1 MHIHDGQSFADRII
15 IHEITFILWKFW
27 LVVSL
32 LQYVVQ
38 TFPDTNMYLTRMS
51 MPFMQKET
59 STLEE
64 TSTVA

>member
-32 LQYVVQ
+32 LQYFVQ

>member
-1 MHIHDGQSFADRII
+1 MHIHDGQSFAERII

-32 LQYVVQ
+32 LQYFVQ
-38 TFPDTNMYLTRMS
+38 KFPDTNMYLTRMP
-51 MPFMQKET
+51 MPFEQKET

-64 TSTVA
+64 TVT